1 MGCLKGDR
9 ARPRAPDLAQ
19 LLAPVIQ
26 EMDPEEEVE
35 EQYKVGRLFR
45 RWLSCAARSS
55 TASDTGACRHE
66 SDMHVLLVFVVAGVH
81 LLRCIHPHRF
91 LDVYR
96 PVFQSRCSRSQKV
109 VCASSAERNCSVCTQ
124 RPT

>member
-1 MGCLKGDR
+1 MTLHYLPLGTAANRGALPGERRLWNISQDNMGCLKGQQGNECAAHTSWHSQQECLGERRLWNISQDNMGCLKGDR

-45 RWLSCAARSS
+45 QCLSCAA
-55 TASDTGACRHE
+55 CRQH
-66 SDMHVLLVFVVAGVH
+66 
-81 LLRCIHPHRF
+81 
-91 LDVYR
+91 
-96 PVFQSRCSRSQKV
+96 SQ
-109 VCASSAERNCSVCTQ
+109 
-124 RPT
+124 